1 MTNWKRVTEYMIKT
15 RGSVRRDIKAEMK
28 QYVKDDKKAKNIFDK
43 LGTDADCS
51 CNDYHY
57 SQQGLIY
64 LQKKQ
69 TT

>member
-15 RGSVRRDIKAEMK
+15 SGSVRRDIKDEMK